1 MFARFH
7 PVLLPFELQLT
18 ATLRFPVERAAAH
31 ARFSSRAVVALHCVG
46 SGGRID
52 MIVQRI
58 DARVVASD
66 VIGEHRGCAVA
77 EVGMMA

>member
-1 MFARFH
+1 
-7 PVLLPFELQLT
+7 
-18 ATLRFPVERAAAH
+18 
-31 ARFSSRAVVALHCVG
+31 
-46 SGGRID
+46 

-58 DARVVASD
+58 DAGVGASD